1 MQEQAALKGM
11 NEEQTASLKTALLH
25 GHSGLV
31 CGPRCEPLSGVSI
44 PIPRG
49 SRGQILPLAPQ
60 PTSDRLRHGDQSADA
75 RHRALNDLIV
85 RRDYEAGLITRWCG
99 LRLVAGADRGLH
111 GPSFNTSAV
120 GHTSG

>member
-1 MQEQAALKGM
+1 MECV
-11 NEEQTASLKTALLH
+11 E
-25 GHSGLV
+25 GHERGTDCFSEDGLV
-31 CGPRCEPLSGVSI
+31 ARAQWPGVRTRCEPLSGVSI

-60 PTSDRLRHGDQSADA
+60 PTSDRFRHGDQSADA

-111 GPSFNTSAV
+111 GPSFDTSAV